1 MIRKKNSSDNRTID
15 LTGPNGNAFYLL
27 GVAKNAANQLGLN
40 EEEILTDMMSGDYEH
55 LLEVFEKHFGNIF
68 TLLR

>member
-15 LTGPNGNAFYLL
+15 LTGPQGNAYCLM
-27 GVAKNAANQLGLN
+27 GVAQDTAHKMGLD
-40 EEEILTDMMSGDYEH
+40 EKAIVEDMMSGDYEH
-55 LLEVFEKHFGNIF
+55 LLEVFEKHFGTIF